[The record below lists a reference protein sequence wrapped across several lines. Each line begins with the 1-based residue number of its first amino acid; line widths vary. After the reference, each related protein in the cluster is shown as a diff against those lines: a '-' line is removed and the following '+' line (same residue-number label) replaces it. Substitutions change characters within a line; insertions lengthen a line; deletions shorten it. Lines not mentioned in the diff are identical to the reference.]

1 MASYWSIIRAYIQIT
16 ILTKSEGPP
25 FSQKKILRIFHSKD
39 KNIYLTQLIQH
50 ICIFKLNDIICLL
63 NDIFRSLLFSI
74 LLVRCKST
82 DNYLTTKLFCCFF
95 LKNMQKS
102 HLCWFVCPKHGDLLV
117 KYSRLHSNNNLI
129 KE

>member
-1 MASYWSIIRAYIQIT
+1 MKDLLFHKRRSFGFFIV
-16 ILTKSEGPP
+16 
-25 FSQKKILRIFHSKD
+25 KI

-95 LKNMQKS
+95 LKNMQKN

-117 KYSRLHSNNNLI
+117 KSIYDDL
-129 KE
+129 

>member
-1 MASYWSIIRAYIQIT
+1 MKDLLFHKRRSFGFFIV
-16 ILTKSEGPP
+16 
-25 FSQKKILRIFHSKD
+25 KI

-63 NDIFRSLLFSI
+63 NDISRSLLFSI

-102 HLCWFVCPKHGDLLV
+102 HLYWFVCPKHGDLLV
-117 KYSRLHSNNNLI
+117 KYSRLHSIINLI